1 LIISDRTRFQEC
13 RIENFLLDGR
23 VDEAPA
29 SRIAPNAALLDTRRP
44 LRKRQDANVVTLSLL
59 RSSAALSLLIA
70 GSVGA
75 TPPLGYPAAARDA
88 QVDVYHGIKVADPY
102 RWLENIDSP
111 DARAWVSAE
120 NRLSRGFLDS
130 IAGRES
136 LTERL
141 RRIWNFERWSPPE
154 RYGRTWLYTHNDGL
168 QNQSVVF
175 VTQDP
180 GAPGRVLID
189 PNKLSQDGTI
199 ALRET
204 AMSPDGRLFA
214 YSLSDAGSDWQ
225 IWHVRE
231 VATGRDLPDTLQW
244 SKFGGASWRKDGSG
258 FYYTTY
264 DPPKPGAGLKSA
276 NEYQKLF
283 FHRLGS
289 RQSDDTL
296 VYARTDNPGWLIGAT
311 VSDDGRY
318 LLIQS
323 SLGTDARNTVAVQDL
338 TRPDAP
344 IVPLI
349 PNPTATYDVIG
360 NVGASLLI
368 RTDESAPRY
377 RIVSV
382 NLQHPD
388 SKSWRAVIAEGADTL
403 DTATLVGGQLIVH
416 RLKNAHSAVDRYT
429 PEGRLIGAVDLPGLG
444 TAAGFL
450 GHGDD
455 ARVFYTYSS
464 FSTPPS
470 VFSLDLATGKA
481 ALWHAPHLEG
491 FAPSEFETHQVF
503 YTSKDGTR
511 VPLFITA
518 RKGTPLSGNNP
529 TILYGYGGFNVPV
542 TPGFSPTIAGWLQL
556 GGVYAVA
563 NLRGGG
569 EYGRDW
575 HEAGMKTHKQN
586 VFDDFIAAA
595 EYLSKSHW
603 TSPARLALSGR
614 SNGGLLIGAVE
625 EERPDIAAAAVPQ
638 VGVMDMLRFREF
650 TIGKAW
656 EADYGSVDEAEE
668 FASLYAYSPYHN
680 VKSGV
685 NYPAT
690 LIMTSDHDDRVFPAH
705 SFKFAAAM
713 QHADPQGN
721 AILLRVETRAGHGQG
736 IPTAKLIDEVVDI
749 YAFILHAF
757 GINAA
762 SG

>member
-1 LIISDRTRFQEC
+1 M
-13 RIENFLLDGR
+13 
-23 VDEAPA
+23 PA
-29 SRIAPNAALLDTRRP
+29 NDS
-44 LRKRQDANVVTLSLL
+44 SE
-59 RSSAALSLLIA
+59 RSSTAGGLVLSIGTALMSAAIA
-70 GSVGA
+70 GSA
-75 TPPLGYPAAARDA
+75 SAMAPLGYPAAVRDA
-88 QVDVYHGIKVADPY
+88 QIDVYHGVKVADPY
-102 RWLENIDSP
+102 RWLENIDSA
-111 DARAWVSAE
+111 DTRAWVSAE
-120 NRLSRGFLDS
+120 DRLSRGFLDS
-130 IAGRES
+130 ISGRD
-136 LTERL
+136 RL
-141 RRIWNFERWSPPE
+141 EARVRKVWNFERWSPPE

-180 GAPGRVLID
+180 GAPGQVLID
-189 PNKLSQDGTI
+189 PNKLSADGTV

-204 AMSPDGRLFA
+204 SMSADGRLFA

-225 IWHVRE
+225 VWHVRD
-231 VATGRDLPDTLQW
+231 VATGKDLPDTLQW

-264 DPPKPGAGLKSA
+264 DPPKPGNSLKST

-283 FHRLGS
+283 FHRLGTP
-289 RQSDDTL
+289 QSDDTL
-296 VYARTDNPGWLIGAT
+296 VYARTDNPGWFVAAT

-318 LLIQS
+318 LVIQS
-323 SLGTDARNTVAVQDL
+323 SLGTDERNTVAVQDL
-338 TRPDAP
+338 TKPSAP
-344 IVPLI
+344 IVPII
-349 PNPTATYDVIG
+349 PKPTATFDFIG
-360 NVGASLLI
+360 NTGSSLLL
-368 RTDESAPRY
+368 RTDDSAPHF
-377 RIVSV
+377 RIIRVD
-382 NLQHPD
+382 LQHPD
-388 SKSWRAVIAEGADTL
+388 PRDWRAVIAEGADTI
-403 DTATLVGGQLIVH
+403 DAATLAGGKLIVH
-416 RLKNAHSAVDRYT
+416 RLKDAHSAVDRYT
-429 PEGRLIGAVDLPGLG
+429 AEGRLLGTVELPGLG
-444 TAAGFL
+444 TAAGFF

-455 ARVFYTYSS
+455 TRVYYTYSS
-464 FSTPPS
+464 YSTPPS
-470 VFSLDLATGKA
+470 VFSLELGSGTAT
-481 ALWHAPHLEG
+481 LWRSPHLDD
-491 FAPSEFETHQVF
+491 FTPSEFETHQVF
-503 YTSKDGTR
+503 YSSKDGTR
-511 VPLFITA
+511 VPMFITA

-529 TILYGYGGFNVPV
+529 TILYGYGGFNTPI
-542 TPGFSPTIAGWLQL
+542 TPGFSPMIAAWLQL

-569 EYGRDW
+569 EYGRAW

-595 EYLSKSHW
+595 EYLRTLHW

-638 VGVMDMLRFREF
+638 VGVMDMLRFRQF

-656 EADYGSVDEAEE
+656 ESDYGSVDNPAE
-668 FASLYAYSPYHN
+668 FDSLYAYSPYHN

-685 NYPAT
+685 SYPAT

-721 AILLRVETRAGHGQG
+721 PILLRVETRAGHGPG
-736 IPTAKLIDEVVDI
+736 IPTAKLISEVVDI

-757 GINAA
+757 GMDGA

>member
-1 LIISDRTRFQEC
+1 MPTRIDSSDQQAARG
-13 RIENFLLDGR
+13 FLVSIAWMAGGFAASSGANTPLD
-23 VDEAPA
+23 
-29 SRIAPNAALLDTRRP
+29 
-44 LRKRQDANVVTLSLL
+44 
-59 RSSAALSLLIA
+59 
-70 GSVGA
+70 
-75 TPPLGYPAAARDA
+75 YPAAARGA
-88 QVDVYHGIKVADPY
+88 QVDVYHGTTVADPY
-102 RWLENIDSP
+102 RWLEDIDS
-111 DARAWVSAE
+111 RETLAWVSAE
-120 NRLSRGFLDS
+120 DRLSRGFLDS
-130 IAGRES
+130 ITGRAQ
-136 LTERL
+136 LARRL

-175 VTQDP
+175 VTEDP
-180 GAPGRVLID
+180 EVAGRVLID
-189 PNKLSQDGTI
+189 PNKLSPDGTV

-204 AMSPDGRLFA
+204 AMSADGRLFA

-225 IWHVRE
+225 TWHVRD
-231 VATGRDLPDTLQW
+231 VADGKDLPDTLQW

-258 FYYTTY
+258 FYYTAY
-264 DPPKPGAGLKSA
+264 DPPKIGTGLKSA

-289 RQSDDTL
+289 PQSQDTL
-296 VYARTDNPGWLIGAT
+296 VYARTDKPDWFIAAT
-311 VSDDGRY
+311 VTDDGRY
-318 LLIQS
+318 LVIQS
-323 SLGTDARNTVAVQDL
+323 NLGTDESNALAVQDL
-338 TRPDAP
+338 TLPNAP
-344 IVPLI
+344 MVPII

-360 NVGASLLI
+360 NVGTSLLI
-368 RTDESAPRY
+368 RTDDSAPRY

-382 NLQHPD
+382 DLRHPD
-388 SKSWRAVIAEGADTL
+388 PRDWRPVITEGDGTL
-403 DTATLVGGQLIVH
+403 ETATLAGAELIVH
-416 RLKNAHSAVDRYT
+416 RLRDAHSEVDRYT
-429 PEGRLIGAVDLPGLG
+429 PQGRLLGTVNLPGLG
-444 TAAGFL
+444 TASGFF

-455 ARVFYTYSS
+455 THVYYSYSS

-470 VFSLDLATGKA
+470 VFSLELGSGKT
-481 ALWHAPHLEG
+481 ALWRSPHLDD
-491 FAPSEFETHQVF
+491 FAPSEFVTRQEF
-503 YTSKDGTR
+503 CSSKDGTR

-518 RKGTPLSGNNP
+518 RKGTALSGNNP
-529 TILYGYGGFNVPV
+529 TILYGYGGFNTPV
-542 TPGFSPTIAGWLQL
+542 TPGFSPTVAAWLQL

-575 HEAGMKTHKQN
+575 HEAGMKTRKQN

-614 SNGGLLIGAVE
+614 SNGGLLVGAVE

-638 VGVMDMLRFREF
+638 VGVLDMLRFREF
-650 TIGKAW
+650 TVGKAW
-656 EADYGSVDEAEE
+656 ESDYGSVDDPAE
-668 FASLYAYSPYHN
+668 FSALYAYSPYHN
-680 VKSGV
+680 VRSGV

-713 QHADPQGN
+713 QHADPHGN
-721 AILLRVETRAGHGQG
+721 PILLRVETRAGHGQG
-736 IPTAKLIDEVVDI
+736 IPTAKLIDQVADI

-757 GINAA
+757 GIDAP